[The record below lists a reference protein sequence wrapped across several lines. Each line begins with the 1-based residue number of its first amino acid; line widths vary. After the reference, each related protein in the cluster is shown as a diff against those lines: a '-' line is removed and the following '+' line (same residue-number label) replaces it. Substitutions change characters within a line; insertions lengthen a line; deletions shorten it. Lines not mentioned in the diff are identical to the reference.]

1 MALYTSAGFSLH
13 PAVIGY
19 GTVSPGTV
27 NRDQRVRHAD
37 AQQVDV
43 VDAVDRHVRGS
54 ARSIDIVAMLKEPG
68 CRLLLLED
76 RGYAVAKDDRIV
88 TLGAR
93 DEEAATALLKTA
105 LAEMGGGK
113 VVQVNWLTAKQ
124 QWAIRSLV
132 TSGVELSP
140 YGPMMVRGLS
150 DPPYPYIP
158 SGGYG

>member
-19 GTVSPGTV
+19 GHVSPGTV
-27 NRDQRVRHAD
+27 NRDPRVRHAG
-37 AQQVDV
+37 AQQVEV

-54 ARSIDIVAMLKEPG
+54 ARSVDLVAMLKEPG

-93 DEEAATALLKTA
+93 DEEAATALLETA
-105 LAEMGGGK
+105 LAEMGERK
-113 VVQVNWLTAKQ
+113 VEVNWLTAKQ
-124 QWAIRSLV
+124 QWAIRTLV
-132 TSGVELSP
+132 ASGVELSP

-150 DPPYPYIP
+150 DPPFPYIP